1 MVQTGFMSM
10 TTKFFKVEGVVR
22 ELGFIRS
29 EEGCNLLLSKKDYEA
44 KTTNLVFP
52 QEFMDQETSIE
63 YKLYDV
69 TELDAKTIVAT
80 YELV

>member
-10 TTKFFKVEGVVR
+10 TTKFFKVDEVVR

-29 EEGCNLLLSKKDYEA
+29 GEGCNLLISKKDYEA
-44 KTTNLVFP
+44 KTSNLVFP
-52 QEFMDQETSIE
+52 QDFMDQETGIK

-69 TELDAKTIVAT
+69 TELDAKTIVAA
-80 YELV
+80 YEIV